1 MTIGEQIAKEAM
13 NWLGTPHVD
22 NCMARKYGVDCA
34 HLMLGVLIDTN
45 LIGEEDMQIEHYSNE
60 WHLHRSEDKFL
71 KYMELVAYEVNIDD
85 MQVGD
90 FILFQYGRCI
100 SHGAIY
106 IGDNQVVHAYVDM
119 GVIISN
125 LDDVIFY
132 DSKGNSRIR
141 KVYRYKEHE

>member
-1 MTIGEQIAKEAM
+1 M
-13 NWLGTPHVD
+13 
-22 NCMARKYGVDCA
+22 
-34 HLMLGVLIDTN
+34 
-45 LIGEEDMQIEHYSNE
+45 
-60 WHLHRSEDKFL
+60 
-71 KYMELVAYEVNIDD
+71 KYMDRVGYEVNIDD

-106 IGDNQVVHAYVDM
+106 IGDNMVVHAYVDM

-125 LDDVIFY
+125 LNDVIFY

-141 KVYRYKEHE
+141 KVYRYKEID